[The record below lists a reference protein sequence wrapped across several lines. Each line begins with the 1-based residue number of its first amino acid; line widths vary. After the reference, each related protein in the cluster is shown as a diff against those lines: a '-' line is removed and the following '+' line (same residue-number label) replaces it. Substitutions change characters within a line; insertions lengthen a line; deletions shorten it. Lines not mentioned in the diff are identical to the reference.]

1 MPEFLLLKPFLKR
14 FAKTTKVVSPVMEI
28 LKQKGLEQNSYEVC
42 QQLSEELPKH
52 SKVKKPLPRWLP
64 QHLEIQ
70 KPTTSL
76 PLLVSSDI
84 IESLFGHFKHIL
96 ERSPQ
101 ADMNRTTLLIP
112 ALCGNLSANLV
123 TPALNRARHQD
134 LQMWTQENI
143 PYTIRK
149 KRQDFF
155 RDLDSQKTGKI

>member
-1 MPEFLLLKPFLKR
+1 
-14 FAKTTKVVSPVMEI
+14 MEI
-28 LKQKGLEQNSYEVC
+28 LKQKGLEQNSYEIC
-42 QQLSEELPKH
+42 EQLSEELPKH

-84 IESLFGHFKHIL
+84 IESLFGQFKQIL

-134 LQMWTQENI
+134 LPIWEQENI

-149 KRQDFF
+149 KRQAFF
-155 RDLDSQKTGKI
+155 RDLDSQKKREKYS